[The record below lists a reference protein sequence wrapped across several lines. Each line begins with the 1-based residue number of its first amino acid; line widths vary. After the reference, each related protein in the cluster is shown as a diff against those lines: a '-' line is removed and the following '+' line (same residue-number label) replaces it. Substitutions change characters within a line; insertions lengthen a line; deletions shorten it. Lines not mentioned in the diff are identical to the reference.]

1 MFQRHPLHGGCLCAG
16 RKKSPRAELHVLPH
30 HSNQTCVS
38 RASGSVGI
46 VRRSRSAWETPM
58 QESSFSGRADV
69 HVTITNRI
77 IEAIHAGAGEFVMPW
92 HQSGDIGR
100 PINAATGKRYQGT
113 NVIALWAEAS
123 LSAFGSGTWA
133 TYRQWE
139 GLGAQV
145 RRGERS
151 ANIVFYKSLAGSEET
166 EAPPGHRVFARASRV
181 FNAGQVEGWQAP
193 GIQRPNL
200 AELLPAAEA
209 FVARTG
215 AEIRHGH
222 DHACYR
228 RADDRIEVPD
238 RDCFLGSPTST
249 PTEAYYAVL
258 LHELTHWTGA
268 SHRLDRQFGRRFGD
282 DAYAVEELVAELG
295 AAFLCADLGIA
306 NAPRPDHAAYLA
318 GWLNVL
324 GSDPKALFTT
334 GRLASQAATFLERL

>member
-1 MFQRHPLHGGCLCAG
+1 
-16 RKKSPRAELHVLPH
+16 
-30 HSNQTCVS
+30 
-38 RASGSVGI
+38 
-46 VRRSRSAWETPM
+46 M

-77 IEAIHAGAGEFVMPW
+77 IEAIEAGAGEFVMPW
-92 HQSGDIGR
+92 HRRGDIGR
-100 PINAATGKRYQGT
+100 PTNAATQKRYQGT

-123 LSAFGSGTWA
+123 LSGFGSGTWA

-151 ANIVFYKSLAGSEET
+151 ATIVFYKSLAGSEDEG
-166 EAPPGHRVFARASRV
+166 EPRGQRMFARASRV
-181 FNAGQVEGWQAP
+181 FNGGQVEGWEAP
-193 GIQRPNL
+193 EILRPNL
-200 AELLPAAEA
+200 AEVLPAAEM

-215 AEIRHGH
+215 AEVRHGH

-228 RADDRIEVPD
+228 PTEDRIEVPD
-238 RDCFLGSPTST
+238 RDRFLGSPTST

-268 SHRLDRQFGRRFGD
+268 PHRLSRKFGKRFGD
-282 DAYAVEELVAELG
+282 QTYAVEELVAELG
-295 AAFLCADLGIA
+295 AAFLCADIGIA

-318 GWLNVL
+318 GWLSVL
-324 GSDPKALFTT
+324 GSDPKALFMAA
-334 GRLASQAATFLERL
+334 RLASEAATFLSGPLPA